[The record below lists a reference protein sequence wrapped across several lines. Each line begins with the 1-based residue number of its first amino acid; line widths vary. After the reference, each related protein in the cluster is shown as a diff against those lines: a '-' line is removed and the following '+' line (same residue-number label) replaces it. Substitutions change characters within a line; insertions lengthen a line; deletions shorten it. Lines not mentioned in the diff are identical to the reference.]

1 MWAYSPCSDLT
12 PSITLLVSLS
22 RDKTTGRLHMK
33 KNKVLALAIAGALA
47 AASAASIAPAAQAAD
62 AVKIAFQGPLTG
74 PEAQTGTDEV
84 RGVKLALK
92 LYNATNPAVKV
103 ELVEVDDQGDPAIA
117 GTVAPGVAKDTTI
130 IGMVGAAY
138 SGATIASLPSYKAA
152 PALAMISP
160 SATRPSLTDPTSAD
174 YGQPVFHRIVS
185 NDALQGPALVRV
197 ATKGVAKPAVY
208 VVDDQSSYATGL
220 RDVVVPTIGDQGI
233 KWLVGTDSVVKG
245 TTDFSAV
252 IAKIKKV
259 KANVVIYTGYYADGA
274 KFAKQLRDKG
284 YKGVLAGGDG
294 VLNSAF
300 IKLAGKAS
308 TGYRFT
314 APTTPLDIASP
325 KLTAEFKKEFKADP
339 GVYTTE
345 AFDATNMFLTA
356 IKAGKTTRADVL
368 AYIKTMKHKN
378 TAGVTISF
386 NKNGDLNGAGLINA
400 FEVKGGKIVLTGLA

>member
-1 MWAYSPCSDLT
+1 MNE
-12 PSITLLVSLS
+12 
-22 RDKTTGRLHMK
+22 RQQMK
-33 KNKVLALAIAGALA
+33 KQRLISVAAVIALA
-47 AASAASIAPAAQAAD
+47 AGSAVAVAPASNAAGT
-62 AVKIAFQGPLTG
+62 VKIAFQGPLTG

-84 RGVKLALK
+84 RGVELALE
-92 LYNATNPAVKV
+92 LYNAKNPTTKV
-103 ELVEVDDQGDPAIA
+103 ELVKVDDQGDPAIA
-117 GTVAPGVAKDTTI
+117 GTVAPGVAKDASI
-130 IGMVGAAY
+130 VALVGAAY
-138 SGATIASLPSYKAA
+138 SGATIASLPSYKAS
-152 PALAMISP
+152 PALPMISP
-160 SATRPSLTDPTSAD
+160 SATRPSLTDPKSPD
-174 YGQPVFHRIVS
+174 FGQPVFHRIVS

-220 RDVVVPTIGDQGI
+220 RDVVIPTIGDQGI
-233 KWLVGTDSVVKG
+233 KWLVGQDSVVKG

-300 IKLAGKAS
+300 IKLAGKKAAE
-308 TGYRFT
+308 GYRFT

-325 KLTAEFKKEFKADP
+325 KLTAAFKKKFGADP
-339 GVYTTE
+339 GVYSTE
-345 AFDATNMFLTA
+345 AFDATNMFLEA
-356 IKAGKTTRADVL
+356 ISKGNTTRDTIL
-368 AYIKTMKHKN
+368 SYIKKMKFKN

-386 NKNGDLNGAGLINA
+386 NANGDLNGAGLINA
-400 FEVKGGKIVLTGLA
+400 FVVKNGKIVLTGVA

>member
-1 MWAYSPCSDLT
+1 MHE
-12 PSITLLVSLS
+12 
-22 RDKTTGRLHMK
+22 KTGRQYMK
-33 KNKVLALAIAGALA
+33 KNKVIALAVAAGLV
-47 AASAASIAPAAQAAD
+47 AASAVALAPASNAAD
-62 AVKIAFQGPLTG
+62 TVKIAFQGPLTG

-117 GTVAPGVAKDTTI
+117 GTVAPGVAKDTSI

-160 SATRPSLTDPTSAD
+160 SATRPSLTDPASPD

-220 RDVVVPTIGDQGI
+220 RDVVVPTIGDQGV

-300 IKLAGKAS
+300 IKLAGTKAA

-325 KLTAEFKKEFKADP
+325 KLTATFKKEFGADP

-345 AFDATNMFLTA
+345 AYDAANMFLAA
-356 IKAGKTTRADVL
+356 IKAGKTNRADVL
-368 AYIKTMKHKN
+368 AFVKTLKYKN

>member
-1 MWAYSPCSDLT
+1 
-12 PSITLLVSLS
+12 
-22 RDKTTGRLHMK
+22 MK
-33 KNKVLALAIAGALA
+33 KNKVIALAVAAGLV
-47 AASAASIAPAAQAAD
+47 AASAVALAPASNAAD
-62 AVKIAFQGPLTG
+62 TVKIAFQGPLTG

-117 GTVAPGVAKDTTI
+117 GTVAPGVAKDTSI

-160 SATRPSLTDPTSAD
+160 SATRPSLTDPASPD

-300 IKLAGKAS
+300 IKLAGTKAA

-325 KLTAEFKKEFKADP
+325 KLTATFKKEFGADP

-345 AFDATNMFLTA
+345 AYDAANMFLTA
-356 IKAGKTTRADVL
+356 IKAGKTNRADVL
-368 AYIKTMKHKN
+368 AFVKTLKYKN

>member
-1 MWAYSPCSDLT
+1 
-12 PSITLLVSLS
+12 
-22 RDKTTGRLHMK
+22 MK
-33 KNKVLALAIAGALA
+33 KNKVIALAVAAGLA
-47 AASAASIAPAAQAAD
+47 AASAVALAPASNAAD
-62 AVKIAFQGPLTG
+62 TVKIAFQGPLTG

-117 GTVAPGVAKDTTI
+117 GTVAPGVAKDTSI

-160 SATRPSLTDPTSAD
+160 SATRPSLTDPKSPD

-197 ATKGVAKPAVY
+197 ATKGVAKPAIY

-252 IAKIKKV
+252 IAKIKKL

-300 IKLAGKAS
+300 IKLAGAKAAA
-308 TGYRFT
+308 GYRFT

-325 KLTAEFKKEFKADP
+325 KLTATFKKEFGADP

-345 AFDATNMFLTA
+345 AYDAANMFLTA
-356 IKAGKTTRADVL
+356 IKAGKTNRADVL
-368 AYIKTMKHKN
+368 AYVKSIKYQN

-386 NKNGDLNGAGLINA
+386 NANGDLNGAGLINA

>member
-1 MWAYSPCSDLT
+1 
-12 PSITLLVSLS
+12 
-22 RDKTTGRLHMK
+22 MK
-33 KNKVLALAIAGALA
+33 KNKVIALAVAAGLV
-47 AASAASIAPAAQAAD
+47 AASAVALAPASNAAD
-62 AVKIAFQGPLTG
+62 TVKIAFQGPLTG

-117 GTVAPGVAKDTTI
+117 GTVAPGVAKDTSI

-160 SATRPSLTDPTSAD
+160 SATRPSLTDPASPD

-300 IKLAGKAS
+300 IKLAGTKAA

-325 KLTAEFKKEFKADP
+325 NLTATFKKEFGADP

-345 AFDATNMFLTA
+345 AYDAANMFLTA
-356 IKAGKTTRADVL
+356 IKAGKTNRADVL
-368 AYIKTMKHKN
+368 AFVKTLKYKN

>member
-1 MWAYSPCSDLT
+1 
-12 PSITLLVSLS
+12 
-22 RDKTTGRLHMK
+22 MK
-33 KNKVLALAIAGALA
+33 KNKVIALAVAAGFA
-47 AASAASIAPAAQAAD
+47 AASAVVVAPASNAAD
-62 AVKIAFQGPLTG
+62 TVKIAFQGPLTG

-117 GTVAPGVAKDTTI
+117 GTVAPGVAKDTSI
-130 IGMVGAAY
+130 VGMVGAAY

-160 SATRPSLTDPTSAD
+160 SATRPSLTDPASPD

-197 ATKGVAKPAVY
+197 ATKGVAKPAIY

-284 YKGVLAGGDG
+284 FKGVLAGGDG

-300 IKLAGKAS
+300 IKLAGAKAAA
-308 TGYRFT
+308 GYRFT

-325 KLTAEFKKEFKADP
+325 KLTATFKKEFGADP

-345 AFDATNMFLTA
+345 AYDAANMFLTA
-356 IKAGKTTRADVL
+356 IKAGKTTRADIL
-368 AYIKTMKHKN
+368 AYVKSIKYKN
-378 TAGVTISF
+378 TAGVEISF

>member
-1 MWAYSPCSDLT
+1 MN
-12 PSITLLVSLS
+12 
-22 RDKTTGRLHMK
+22 K
-33 KNKVLALAIAGALA
+33 KIK
-47 AASAASIAPAAQAAD
+47 ASAAIVAAIALSFGAFATTSASAATT
-62 AVKIAFQGPLTG
+62 VKIAFQGPLTG

-92 LYNATNPAVKV
+92 LYNDTNPAVKV

-117 GTVAPGVAKDTTI
+117 GTVAPGVAKDTAI

-138 SGATIASLPSYKAA
+138 SGATIASLPSYKAS

-160 SATRPSLTDPTSAD
+160 SATRPSLTDPKSPD
-174 YGQPVFHRIVS
+174 FGQPVFHRIVS

-197 ATKGVAKPAVY
+197 AIKGVSKPAVY

-220 RDVVVPTIGDQGI
+220 RDVVIPTLTIRSESLLKGS
-233 KWLVGTDSVVKG
+233 DSVVKG

-284 YKGVLAGGDG
+284 FKGVLAGGDG

-300 IKLAGKAS
+300 IKLAGAKAA

-325 KLTAEFKKEFKADP
+325 SLTATFKKDFGADP

-345 AFDATNMFLTA
+345 AYDATNMFLEA
-356 IKAGKTTRADVL
+356 IKAGKTSRADVL
-368 AYIKTMKHKN
+368 AYVKSIKYKN

-386 NKNGDLNGAGLINA
+386 NANGDLNGAGLINA

>member
-1 MWAYSPCSDLT
+1 
-12 PSITLLVSLS
+12 
-22 RDKTTGRLHMK
+22 MK
-33 KNKVLALAIAGALA
+33 KNKVIALAVAAGLV
-47 AASAASIAPAAQAAD
+47 AASAVALAPASNAAD
-62 AVKIAFQGPLTG
+62 TVKIAFQGPLTG

-117 GTVAPGVAKDTTI
+117 GTVAPGVAKDTSI

-160 SATRPSLTDPTSAD
+160 SATRPSLTDPASPD

-300 IKLAGKAS
+300 IKLAGTKAA

-325 KLTAEFKKEFKADP
+325 KLTATFKKEFGADP

-345 AFDATNMFLTA
+345 AYDAANMFLAA
-356 IKAGKTTRADVL
+356 IKAGKTNRADVL
-368 AYIKTMKHKN
+368 AFIKTMKHKN

>member
-1 MWAYSPCSDLT
+1 MN
-12 PSITLLVSLS
+12 
-22 RDKTTGRLHMK
+22 K
-33 KNKVLALAIAGALA
+33 KIK
-47 AASAASIAPAAQAAD
+47 ASAALVAAIALSLGAFATTSASAATT
-62 AVKIAFQGPLTG
+62 VKIAFQGPLTG

-117 GTVAPGVAKDTTI
+117 GTVAPGVAKDTAI

-138 SGATIASLPSYKAA
+138 SGATIASLPSYKAS

-160 SATRPSLTDPTSAD
+160 SATRPSLTDPKSAD
-174 YGQPVFHRIVS
+174 FGQPVFHRIVS

-300 IKLAGKAS
+300 IKLAGAKAA

-325 KLTAEFKKEFKADP
+325 KLTATFKKEFGADP

-345 AFDATNMFLTA
+345 AYDAANMFLEA

-368 AYIKTMKHKN
+368 AYVKSIKYKN

-386 NKNGDLNGAGLINA
+386 NANGDLNGAGLINA

>member
-1 MWAYSPCSDLT
+1 
-12 PSITLLVSLS
+12 
-22 RDKTTGRLHMK
+22 MK
-33 KNKVLALAIAGALA
+33 KNKVIALAVAAGLA
-47 AASAASIAPAAQAAD
+47 AASAVVLAPASNAAD
-62 AVKIAFQGPLTG
+62 TVKIAFQGPLTG

-117 GTVAPGVAKDTTI
+117 GTVAPGVAKDTAI

-138 SGATIASLPSYKAA
+138 SGATIASLPSYKAS

-160 SATRPSLTDPTSAD
+160 SATRPSLTDPKSPD
-174 YGQPVFHRIVS
+174 FGQPVFHRIVS

-197 ATKGVAKPAVY
+197 ATKGVAKPAIY

-284 YKGVLAGGDG
+284 FKGVLAGGDG

-300 IKLAGKAS
+300 IKLAGAKAA

-325 KLTAEFKKEFKADP
+325 KLTATFKKEFGADP

-345 AFDATNMFLTA
+345 AYDAANMFLEA
-356 IKAGKTTRADVL
+356 IKAGKTSRADVL
-368 AYIKTMKHKN
+368 AYVKSIKYKN

-386 NKNGDLNGAGLINA
+386 NANGDLNGAGLINA

>member
-1 MWAYSPCSDLT
+1 
-12 PSITLLVSLS
+12 
-22 RDKTTGRLHMK
+22 
-33 KNKVLALAIAGALA
+33 
-47 AASAASIAPAAQAAD
+47 
-62 AVKIAFQGPLTG
+62 
-74 PEAQTGTDEV
+74 
-84 RGVKLALK
+84 
-92 LYNATNPAVKV
+92 
-103 ELVEVDDQGDPAIA
+103 
-117 GTVAPGVAKDTTI
+117 
-130 IGMVGAAY
+130 MVGAAY
-138 SGATIASLPSYKAA
+138 SGATIASLPSYKAS

-160 SATRPSLTDPTSAD
+160 SATRPSLTDPKSAD
-174 YGQPVFHRIVS
+174 FGQPVFHRIVS

-300 IKLAGKAS
+300 IKLAGAKAA

-325 KLTAEFKKEFKADP
+325 TLTATFKKEFGADP

-345 AFDATNMFLTA
+345 AYDAANMFLEA

-368 AYIKTMKHKN
+368 AYVKSIKYKN

-386 NKNGDLNGAGLINA
+386 NANGDLNGAGLINA

>member
-1 MWAYSPCSDLT
+1 MN
-12 PSITLLVSLS
+12 
-22 RDKTTGRLHMK
+22 K
-33 KNKVLALAIAGALA
+33 KIK
-47 AASAASIAPAAQAAD
+47 ASAALVAAIALSFGAFATTSASAATT
-62 AVKIAFQGPLTG
+62 VKIAFQGPLTG

-117 GTVAPGVAKDTTI
+117 GTVAPGVAKDTAI

-138 SGATIASLPSYKAA
+138 SGATIASLPSYKAS

-160 SATRPSLTDPTSAD
+160 SATRPSLTDPKSAD
-174 YGQPVFHRIVS
+174 FGQPVFHRIVS

-300 IKLAGKAS
+300 IKLAGAKAA

-325 KLTAEFKKEFKADP
+325 TLTATFKKEFGADP

-345 AFDATNMFLTA
+345 AYDAANMFLEA

-368 AYIKTMKHKN
+368 GYVKSIKYKN

-386 NKNGDLNGAGLINA
+386 NANGDLNGAGLINA

>member
-1 MWAYSPCSDLT
+1 MN
-12 PSITLLVSLS
+12 
-22 RDKTTGRLHMK
+22 K
-33 KNKVLALAIAGALA
+33 KIK
-47 AASAASIAPAAQAAD
+47 ASAAIVAAIALSFGAFATTSASAATT
-62 AVKIAFQGPLTG
+62 VKIAFQGPLTG

-92 LYNATNPAVKV
+92 LYNDTNPAVKV
-103 ELVEVDDQGDPAIA
+103 DLVEVDDQGDPAIA
-117 GTVAPGVAKDTTI
+117 GTVAPGVAKDTAI

-138 SGATIASLPSYKAA
+138 SGATIASLPSYKAS

-160 SATRPSLTDPTSAD
+160 SATRPSLTDPKSPD
-174 YGQPVFHRIVS
+174 FGQPVFHRIVS

-197 ATKGVAKPAVY
+197 ATKGVSKPAVY

-220 RDVVVPTIGDQGI
+220 RDVVIPTLTIRSESLLKGS
-233 KWLVGTDSVVKG
+233 DSVVKG

-284 YKGVLAGGDG
+284 FKGVLAGGDG

-300 IKLAGKAS
+300 IKLAGAKAA

-325 KLTAEFKKEFKADP
+325 SLTATFKKDFGADP

-345 AFDATNMFLTA
+345 AYDATNMFLEA
-356 IKAGKTTRADVL
+356 IKAGKTSRADVL
-368 AYIKTMKHKN
+368 AYVKSIKYKN

-386 NKNGDLNGAGLINA
+386 NANGDLNGAGLINA

>member
-1 MWAYSPCSDLT
+1 MHE
-12 PSITLLVSLS
+12 
-22 RDKTTGRLHMK
+22 KTGRQYMK
-33 KNKVLALAIAGALA
+33 KNKVIALAVAAGLV
-47 AASAASIAPAAQAAD
+47 AASAVALAPASNAAD
-62 AVKIAFQGPLTG
+62 TVKIAFQGPLTG

-117 GTVAPGVAKDTTI
+117 GTVAPGVAKDTSI

-160 SATRPSLTDPTSAD
+160 SATRPSLTDPASPD

-300 IKLAGKAS
+300 IKLAGTKAA

-325 KLTAEFKKEFKADP
+325 KLTATFKKEFGADP

-345 AFDATNMFLTA
+345 AYDAANMFLTA
-356 IKAGKTTRADVL
+356 IKAGKTNRADVL
-368 AYIKTMKHKN
+368 AFVKTLKYKN

>member
-1 MWAYSPCSDLT
+1 
-12 PSITLLVSLS
+12 
-22 RDKTTGRLHMK
+22 MK
-33 KNKVLALAIAGALA
+33 KNKVIALAVAAGFA
-47 AASAASIAPAAQAAD
+47 AASAVVVAPASNAAD
-62 AVKIAFQGPLTG
+62 TVKIAFQGPLTG

-117 GTVAPGVAKDTTI
+117 GTVAPGVAKDTSI
-130 IGMVGAAY
+130 VGMVGAAY

-160 SATRPSLTDPTSAD
+160 SATRPSLTDPASPD

-220 RDVVVPTIGDQGI
+220 RDVVVPTIGDQGV

-284 YKGVLAGGDG
+284 FKGVLAGGDG

-300 IKLAGKAS
+300 IKLAGAKAAA
-308 TGYRFT
+308 GYRFT

-325 KLTAEFKKEFKADP
+325 KLTATFKKEFGADP

-345 AFDATNMFLTA
+345 AYDAANMFLTA
-356 IKAGKTTRADVL
+356 IKAGKTTRADIL
-368 AYIKTMKHKN
+368 AYVKSIKYKN

>member
-1 MWAYSPCSDLT
+1 
-12 PSITLLVSLS
+12 
-22 RDKTTGRLHMK
+22 MK
-33 KNKVLALAIAGALA
+33 KNKVIALAVAAGLA
-47 AASAASIAPAAQAAD
+47 AASAVVLAPASNAAD
-62 AVKIAFQGPLTG
+62 TVKIAFQGPLTG

-117 GTVAPGVAKDTTI
+117 GTVAPGVAKDTAI

-138 SGATIASLPSYKAA
+138 SGATIASLPSYKAS

-160 SATRPSLTDPTSAD
+160 SATRPSLTDPKSPD
-174 YGQPVFHRIVS
+174 FGQPVFHRIVS

-197 ATKGVAKPAVY
+197 ATKGVAKPAIY

-284 YKGVLAGGDG
+284 FKGVLAGGDG

-300 IKLAGKAS
+300 IKLAGAKAA

-325 KLTAEFKKEFKADP
+325 KLTATFKKEFGADP

-345 AFDATNMFLTA
+345 AYDAANIFLEA
-356 IKAGKTTRADVL
+356 IKAGKTSRADVL
-368 AYIKTMKHKN
+368 AYVKSIKYKN

-386 NKNGDLNGAGLINA
+386 NANGDLNGAGLINA

>member
-1 MWAYSPCSDLT
+1 MN
-12 PSITLLVSLS
+12 
-22 RDKTTGRLHMK
+22 K
-33 KNKVLALAIAGALA
+33 KIK
-47 AASAASIAPAAQAAD
+47 ASAAIVAAIALSFGAFATTSASAATT
-62 AVKIAFQGPLTG
+62 VKIAFQGPLTG

-92 LYNATNPAVKV
+92 LYNDTNPAVKV

-117 GTVAPGVAKDTTI
+117 GTVAPGVAKDTAI

-138 SGATIASLPSYKAA
+138 SGATIASLPSYKAS

-160 SATRPSLTDPTSAD
+160 SATRPSLTDPKSPD
-174 YGQPVFHRIVS
+174 FGQPVFHRIVS

-197 ATKGVAKPAVY
+197 AIKGVSKPAVY

-220 RDVVVPTIGDQGI
+220 RDVVIPTLTIRSESLLKGS
-233 KWLVGTDSVVKG
+233 DSVVKG

-284 YKGVLAGGDG
+284 FKGVLAGGDG

-300 IKLAGKAS
+300 IKLAGAKAA

-325 KLTAEFKKEFKADP
+325 SLTATFKKDFGADP

-345 AFDATNMFLTA
+345 AYDATNMFLEA
-356 IKAGKTTRADVL
+356 IKAGKTSRADVL
-368 AYIKTMKHKN
+368 AYVKSIKYKN

-386 NKNGDLNGAGLINA
+386 NANGDLNGAGLINA
-400 FEVKGGKIVLTGLA
+400 FVVKGGKIVLTGLA

>member
-1 MWAYSPCSDLT
+1 
-12 PSITLLVSLS
+12 
-22 RDKTTGRLHMK
+22 MK

-47 AASAASIAPAAQAAD
+47 AASAASIAPAAQAATT
-62 AVKIAFQGPLTG
+62 VKIAFQGPLTG

-117 GTVAPGVAKDTTI
+117 GTVAPGVAKDTSI

-160 SATRPSLTDPTSAD
+160 SATRPSLTDPTSPD

-308 TGYRFT
+308 AGYRFT

-345 AFDATNMFLTA
+345 AFDATNMFLAA

>member
-1 MWAYSPCSDLT
+1 
-12 PSITLLVSLS
+12 
-22 RDKTTGRLHMK
+22 MK
-33 KNKVLALAIAGALA
+33 KNRIIAAALSAALATATVVLAAPN
-47 AASAASIAPAAQAAD
+47 ASAVDS
-62 AVKIAFQGPLTG
+62 VKIAYQGPLTG
-74 PEAQTGTDEV
+74 SEAQTGTDEV

-92 LYNATNPAVKV
+92 MYNAKNPAVKV

-117 GTVAPGVAKDTTI
+117 GTVAPGVAADASI
-130 IGMVGAAY
+130 VGIVGAAY

-152 PALAMISP
+152 PAIAMISP

-197 ATKGVAKPAVY
+197 ATKGVSKPAVY

-233 KWLVGTDSVVKG
+233 KWLVGKDSVVKG

-300 IKLAGKAS
+300 IKLAGAKAAV
-308 TGYRFT
+308 GYRFT

-325 KLTAEFKKEFKADP
+325 VLTAAFKKEFKADP

-356 IKAGKTTRADVL
+356 IKAGKTTRADIL
-368 AYIKTMKHKN
+368 AFIKTMKYKN
-378 TAGVTISF
+378 TAGVEISF

-400 FEVKGGKIVLTGLA
+400 FVVKGGKIVLTGLA

>member
-1 MWAYSPCSDLT
+1 
-12 PSITLLVSLS
+12 
-22 RDKTTGRLHMK
+22 MK
-33 KNKVLALAIAGALA
+33 KNKVIALAIAGALA
-47 AASAASIAPAAQAAD
+47 AASAATIAPAAQAAD
-62 AVKIAFQGPLTG
+62 TVKIAFQGPLTG

-117 GTVAPGVAKDTTI
+117 GTVAPGVAKDTSI

-160 SATRPSLTDPTSAD
+160 SATRPSLTDSTSPD

-197 ATKGVAKPAVY
+197 ATKGVKSPAVY

-220 RDVVVPTIGDQGI
+220 RDVVIPTLVLR
-233 KWLVGTDSVVKG
+233 KEAWLKGSDSVVKG

-300 IKLAGKAS
+300 IKLAGSKAA

-325 KLTAEFKKEFKADP
+325 SLTATFKKDFGADP

-386 NKNGDLNGAGLINA
+386 NKDGDLNGAGLINA
-400 FEVKGGKIVLTGLA
+400 FVVKNGKIALTGLA

>member
-1 MWAYSPCSDLT
+1 MN
-12 PSITLLVSLS
+12 
-22 RDKTTGRLHMK
+22 K
-33 KNKVLALAIAGALA
+33 KIK
-47 AASAASIAPAAQAAD
+47 ASAALVAAIALSFGAFATTSASAATT
-62 AVKIAFQGPLTG
+62 VKIAFQGPLTG

-117 GTVAPGVAKDTTI
+117 GTVAPGVAKDTAI

-138 SGATIASLPSYKAA
+138 SGATIASLPSYKAS

-160 SATRPSLTDPTSAD
+160 SATRPSLTDPKSAD
-174 YGQPVFHRIVS
+174 FGQPVFHRIVS

-300 IKLAGKAS
+300 IKLAGAKAA

-325 KLTAEFKKEFKADP
+325 KLTATFKKEFGADP

-345 AFDATNMFLTA
+345 AYDAANMFLEA

-368 AYIKTMKHKN
+368 AYVKSIKYKN

-386 NKNGDLNGAGLINA
+386 NANGDLNGAGLINA

>member
-1 MWAYSPCSDLT
+1 MN
-12 PSITLLVSLS
+12 
-22 RDKTTGRLHMK
+22 K
-33 KNKVLALAIAGALA
+33 KIK
-47 AASAASIAPAAQAAD
+47 ASAALVAAIALSFGAFATTSASAATT
-62 AVKIAFQGPLTG
+62 VKIAFQGPLTG

-117 GTVAPGVAKDTTI
+117 GTVAPGVAKDTAI

-138 SGATIASLPSYKAA
+138 SGATIASLPSYKAS

-160 SATRPSLTDPTSAD
+160 SATRPSLTDPKSAD
-174 YGQPVFHRIVS
+174 FGQPVFHRIVS

-300 IKLAGKAS
+300 IKLAGVKAA

-325 KLTAEFKKEFKADP
+325 SLTATFKKEFGADP

-345 AFDATNMFLTA
+345 AYDAANMFLEA

-368 AYIKTMKHKN
+368 AYVKSIKYKN

-386 NKNGDLNGAGLINA
+386 NANGDLNGAGLINA

>member
-1 MWAYSPCSDLT
+1 MQE
-12 PSITLLVSLS
+12 
-22 RDKTTGRLHMK
+22 KTGRQYMNK
-33 KNKVLALAIAGALA
+33 KIK
-47 AASAASIAPAAQAAD
+47 ASAAIVAAIALSFGAFATTSASAATT
-62 AVKIAFQGPLTG
+62 VKIAFQGPLTG

-117 GTVAPGVAKDTTI
+117 GTVAPGVAKDTAI

-138 SGATIASLPSYKAA
+138 SGATIASLPSYKAS

-160 SATRPSLTDPTSAD
+160 SATRPSLTDPKSAD
-174 YGQPVFHRIVS
+174 FGQPVFHRIVS

-300 IKLAGKAS
+300 IKLAGAKAA

-325 KLTAEFKKEFKADP
+325 KLTATFKKEFGADP

-345 AFDATNMFLTA
+345 AYDAANMFLEA

-368 AYIKTMKHKN
+368 AYVKSIKYKN

-386 NKNGDLNGAGLINA
+386 NANGDLNGAGLINA

>member
-1 MWAYSPCSDLT
+1 
-12 PSITLLVSLS
+12 
-22 RDKTTGRLHMK
+22 MK
-33 KNKVLALAIAGALA
+33 KNKVIALAIAAGLA
-47 AASAASIAPAAQAAD
+47 AASAVVVAPASNAAD
-62 AVKIAFQGPLTG
+62 TVKIAFQGPLTG

-117 GTVAPGVAKDTTI
+117 GTVAPGVAKDTSI

-160 SATRPSLTDPTSAD
+160 SATRPSLTDPASAD

-220 RDVVVPTIGDQGI
+220 RDVVVPTIGDQGV

-284 YKGVLAGGDG
+284 FKGVLAGGDG

-300 IKLAGKAS
+300 IKLAGAKAAA
-308 TGYRFT
+308 GYRFT

-325 KLTAEFKKEFKADP
+325 KLTATFKKEFGADP

-345 AFDATNMFLTA
+345 AYDAANMFLAA
-356 IKAGKTTRADVL
+356 IKAGKTNRADVL
-368 AYIKTMKHKN
+368 AFVKTLKYKN

>member
-1 MWAYSPCSDLT
+1 
-12 PSITLLVSLS
+12 
-22 RDKTTGRLHMK
+22 MK
-33 KNKVLALAIAGALA
+33 KNKVIALAVAAGLA
-47 AASAASIAPAAQAAD
+47 AASAVVLAPASNAAD
-62 AVKIAFQGPLTG
+62 TVKIAFQGPLTG

-117 GTVAPGVAKDTTI
+117 GTVAPGVAKDTAI

-138 SGATIASLPSYKAA
+138 SGATIASLPSYKSA

-160 SATRPSLTDPTSAD
+160 SATRPSLTDPKSPD

-197 ATKGVAKPAVY
+197 ATKGVAKPAIY

-252 IAKIKKV
+252 IAKIKKL

-300 IKLAGKAS
+300 IKLAGAKAA

-325 KLTAEFKKEFKADP
+325 SLTAAFKKEFGADP

-345 AFDATNMFLTA
+345 AYDAANMFLTA
-356 IKAGKTTRADVL
+356 IKAGKTNRADVL
-368 AYIKTMKHKN
+368 AYVKSIKYKN

-386 NKNGDLNGAGLINA
+386 NANGDLNGAGLINA